1 MSFSTFQH
9 SRPRQF
15 SLVLASFLQQPGL
28 PFSDVLTEEAI
39 QKAFDD
45 AGASFLSPEDDPHVV
60 YTAPVTL
67 WAMLSQALFVGVHR
81 SCQAVTAQV
90 AAYYASMGRDVSDNT
105 GAYCRA
111 RQKVPVEVLHS
122 LTVDVGA
129 GVENRIPKK
138 WLWKGRHVS
147 LVDGTTKSM
156 PDTPANQE
164 AWPQPTTQQ
173 PGLGFPIVRMV
184 LLISL
189 ATGLVHD
196 MALGP
201 YQGKET
207 GELALFRQLLDR
219 IRQGDVILADRYFC
233 TYFLFAALRL
243 LDADLVA
250 RLHQLRIE
258 DDPHARMLGRG
269 DHLVAWQRPQQPDW
283 MDDETYASMP
293 KSIEIRLVKTTIHQ
307 KGFRTRSLT
316 VATTLTDSTEYTA
329 ADLSELYRQRWLA
342 EIDIRSIKS
351 TMEMDV
357 LRCKSPETVR
367 RELWTA
373 LLAYNLIR
381 QSMVTASLQSQCSPR
396 QLSFAAALQKVA
408 TSLKT
413 AYLLNAEQ
421 LTQMIAAHLK
431 AMVHNIV
438 GDRPDRVEP
447 RAIKRRPKKQK
458 LLMQPR
464 DEARAALLAATS

>member
-129 GVENRIPKK
+129 GIENRIPKK

-147 LVDGTTKSM
+147 LIDGTTKSM

-243 LDADLVA
+243 LDA
-250 RLHQLRIE
+250 E
-258 DDPHARMLGRG
+258 
-269 DHLVAWQRPQQPDW
+269 W
-283 MDDETYASMP
+283 
-293 KSIEIRLVKTTIHQ
+293 
-307 KGFRTRSLT
+307 
-316 VATTLTDSTEYTA
+316 
-329 ADLSELYRQRWLA
+329 
-342 EIDIRSIKS
+342 
-351 TMEMDV
+351 DV

-396 QLSFAAALQKVA
+396 PLSFAAALQKVA